1 MSWIMG
7 RLDRRALLVGL
18 VLAVGWSAQGL
29 AADELELIEPGK
41 LSVSTEGTFPPF
53 SFKDAEGNLDGLE
66 IRLWQE
72 IANRLGLEYQP
83 VIIKW
88 ESTLVGLLAGQF
100 DVMGTTM
107 DITEERQQQITY
119 SDGWLE
125 SGGVLLVEQDS
136 DITSLDQ
143 IEGKTIGALVASSWA
158 DVAQAAGAAEVK
170 SYKAE
175 TDAIQDLVNGNLDGV
190 VTDAIAA
197 AYAIKQSNLPLR
209 LVDEYL
215 SHMQKGWGFQKGKPN
230 LVKAV
235 NEALAE
241 MQADG
246 TYEELTVDL
255 IGIDPAPEAPIR
267 SNL

>member
-1 MSWIMG
+1 MSKG
-7 RLDRRALLVGL
+7 RLDGFALVF
-18 VLAVGWSAQGL
+18 GL
-29 AADELELIEPGK
+29 ALALGWAVPGVTADELELIQPGK
-41 LSVSTEGTFPPF
+41 LSVSTEGTYPPF

-72 IANRLGLEYQP
+72 ITERLGLEYDP

-107 DITEERQQQITY
+107 DVTEERQKQITY

-125 SGGVLLVEQDS
+125 SGGVLMVQQDS

-143 IEGKTIGALVASSWA
+143 IEGRTIGALVASSWA
-158 DVAQAAGAAEVK
+158 EAATARGAGEVK
-170 SYKAE
+170 AYKAE
-175 TDAIQDLVNGNLDGV
+175 TDAIQDLVNGNIDGV

-197 AYAIKQSNLPLR
+197 AYAIKQSNLPLHM
-209 LVDEYL
+209 VDEYL
-215 SHMQKGWGFQKGKPN
+215 SHVQKGWGFQNGKPN
-230 LVKAV
+230 LVEAV
-235 NEALAE
+235 NAALAE

-246 TYEELTVDL
+246 TYARLTTDL
-255 IGIDPAPEAPIR
+255 IGIDPAPAEPIP

>member
-1 MSWIMG
+1 MSKG
-7 RLDRRALLVGL
+7 RLGGYTLVLGL
-18 VLAVGWSAQGL
+18 VAALGWSAPAS

-53 SFKDAEGNLDGLE
+53 SFKDAGGNLDGLE

-72 IANRLGLEYQP
+72 ITDRLGLEYDP

-107 DITEERQQQITY
+107 DVTEERRKQITY

-125 SGGVLLVEQDS
+125 SGGVLVVAADS

-143 IEGKTIGALVASSWA
+143 MEGKTIGALLASTW
-158 DVAQAAGAAEVK
+158 AEVATAK
-170 SYKAE
+170 GAGEVKAYKAE

-209 LVDEYL
+209 MVDEYL
-215 SHMQKGWGFQKGKPN
+215 SQVQKGWGFQKGKPN

-235 NEALAE
+235 NAALAE

-255 IGIDPAPEAPIR
+255 IGISPAPKEPIP

>member
-1 MSWIMG
+1 
-7 RLDRRALLVGL
+7 
-18 VLAVGWSAQGL
+18 
-29 AADELELIEPGK
+29 
-41 LSVSTEGTFPPF
+41 
-53 SFKDAEGNLDGLE
+53 
-66 IRLWQE
+66 
-72 IANRLGLEYQP
+72 
-83 VIIKW
+83 
-88 ESTLVGLLAGQF
+88 
-100 DVMGTTM
+100 MGTTM
-107 DITEERQQQITY
+107 DITEERQKQITY

-230 LVKAV
+230 LVEAI
-235 NEALAE
+235 NQALAE

-255 IGIDPAPEAPIR
+255 IGINPAPEQPIR